1 MSYIRAIDVLPE
13 ELIDEIQNYVDGV
26 YIYIPR
32 KEVNRKAWGEMTKS
46 KEEIAAR
53 NMEIYKKYKTGVSI
67 TSLSEVYYLSPKS
80 IQKIIAKIK
89 AENK

>member
-1 MSYIRAIDVLPE
+1 LP
-13 ELIDEIQNYVDGV
+13 DQ
-26 YIYIPR
+26 
-32 KEVNRKAWGEMTKS
+32 S

-53 NMEIYKKYKTGVSI
+53 NMEIYKKYKSGVSI

-89 AENK
+89 IIAKNFIKKALNNFKKSINLFLILI